1 MTIPLTNYDDI
12 VRHFELL
19 GLHKGQ
25 AIVVH
30 SKLLSFGRINGGVES
45 VFKALQQV
53 VGDKGTLVF
62 PTYTLNLSSED
73 VYNPDTTPSYGMG
86 ALSEYVRKIPGVLR
100 SNCPMHNH
108 CALGP
113 LAEKVVTANPEQPL
127 GPGSSFAVMRE
138 TGFYLLLLGCD
149 FQEGATFVHHIESEV
164 GVPYR
169 SWLKLPRIRQDR
181 SGRRIKMICQYY
193 GHKNSGH
200 YKNSLHNL
208 QIEMEKSN
216 VMNVIAAPLGRSF
229 FMSLED
235 LYVSTSKM
243 LKESPYALVTEYS
256 IN

>member
-1 MTIPLTNYDDI
+1 MTFPMTTYNDL
-12 VRHFELL
+12 VQHFESI
-19 GLHKGQ
+19 GLCKGQ
-25 AIVVH
+25 AVVVH
-30 SKLLSFGRINGGVES
+30 SKLLSFGRIEGGVES

-53 VGDKGTLVF
+53 VGPKGTLVF
-62 PTYTLNLSSED
+62 PTYTLHLSSED
-73 VYNPDTTPSYGMG
+73 IYNPDTTPAYRMG
-86 ALSEYVRKIPGVLR
+86 VLSEYVRKIPGVSR
-100 SNCPMHNH
+100 SNCPMHSH

-113 LAEKVVTANPEQPL
+113 LAEKVVKANPEQSL

-243 LKESPYALVTEYS
+243 LKESPYALVTECS

>member
-113 LAEKVVTANPEQPL
+113 LAEIASKHNILPQNLVNWKKTFLAN
-127 GPGSSFAVMRE
+127 A
-138 TGFYLLLLGCD
+138 
-149 FQEGATFVHHIESEV
+149 ESDSIV
-164 GVPYR
+164 GT
-169 SWLKLPRIRQDR
+169 LD
-181 SGRRIKMICQYY
+181 
-193 GHKNSGH
+193 
-200 YKNSLHNL
+200 
-208 QIEMEKSN
+208 
-216 VMNVIAAPLGRSF
+216 
-229 FMSLED
+229 
-235 LYVSTSKM
+235 
-243 LKESPYALVTEYS
+243 
-256 IN
+256 